1 MNLVLMRMQID
12 NFKGIKHLELDFS
25 GKSADI
31 HGANGLGKSSI
42 VDAFTWTLFNTDSHG
57 NAPGSDAFREKP
69 LDDNG
74 EVIHNLTTSTTL
86 DFLLDGE
93 RFNVKR
99 TQEESWV
106 KKRGSIEAVFN
117 GNVSSYFINDLPV
130 KQTEFRQRISS
141 IASDEI
147 FRLVSS
153 LGAFNALDWR
163 TRRQRLL
170 DLAGND
176 VDSLLLARD
185 EYRQLADEIGQRN
198 VSADDL
204 RKVLTEQR
212 KSLNNALKLIPVRID
227 EARKSLPTFRPNEVA
242 DAEYMV
248 NDAKRSIQTVEAQI
262 IDAKA
267 QGGTS
272 NRSNILALEHE
283 AVSIKRRMMDE
294 HNAGK
299 RKLQNEADT
308 ISAELRTSQI
318 MLNNKN
324 REYDDCGKSIEALKA
339 QRQELLDEWNAIKKS
354 ENVIDIKCPTCG
366 QMLPP
371 DMIDD
376 AKRRFEQGK
385 RDKLSRISD
394 EGKAVR
400 TKLDDVKKWQDE
412 VGQDIE
418 SLNAKIEK
426 SKAAKDSITEAIQNY
441 PAEPDFSTEPR
452 LAEIDAELVAMK
464 SEQAKSPIERIQQL
478 EARKAELNAIID
490 KNNEIIQRHKMA
502 SETQERIQT
511 YEKQQREYG
520 AKLSETEVL
529 IGLVEKFIAD
539 RCGALEDSINGHFP
553 TIKWRLFN
561 QLINGGLTDC
571 CEAMVECES
580 GLVPISSCNTA
591 AAINANIEIVDV
603 LSKYYDVR
611 VPLFVDNGERINTI
625 RDIDTQTI
633 VLSVSTDPEL
643 KVVLKD

>member
-1 MNLVLMRMQID
+1 MKMTID
-12 NFKGIKHLELDFS
+12 NFKGIKHLELDFK

-31 HGANGLGKSSI
+31 RAANGVGKSSI
-42 VDAFTWTLFNTDSHG
+42 VDAFSWTLFNVDSHG

-74 EVIHNLTTSTTL
+74 EVIHNLTTSVEL

-93 RFNVKR
+93 RFNIKR
-99 TQEESWV
+99 EQSENWV
-106 KKRGSIEAVFN
+106 KKRGSIEATFN
-117 GNVSSYFINDLPV
+117 GNVSNYIINDLPV
-130 KQTEFRQRISS
+130 KQTEFRQRIAS
-141 IASDEI
+141 IADDEI

-176 VDSLLLARD
+176 VDALLLARD
-185 EYRQLADEIGQRN
+185 EYRLLADEIGQRN

-248 NDAKRSIQTVEAQI
+248 NDAKRSIQTIEAQI

-267 QGGTS
+267 QGGVS

-308 ISAELRTSQI
+308 ISAELRTAQI

-324 REYDDCGKSIEALKA
+324 REYDDCGKSIEALQA
-339 QRQELLDEWNAIKKS
+339 QRQELLDEWNTIKKS

-376 AKRRFEQGK
+376 AKRRFEEGK

-400 TKLDDVKKWQDE
+400 SKLDDVKKWQDE

-418 SLNAKIEK
+418 NLNAKIEK
-426 SKAAKDSITEAIQNY
+426 SKAAKDSITTAIQNY

-478 EARKAELNAIID
+478 EARKVELNAIID
-490 KNNEIIQRHKMA
+490 KNNEIVQRNKMA
-502 SETQERIQT
+502 TETQERIQT

-539 RCGALEDSINGHFP
+539 RCGALEDSINGYFP
-553 TIKWRLFN
+553 TVRWKLFDT
-561 QLINGGLTDC
+561 QINGGIVDC
-571 CEAMVECES
+571 CQAMIECN
-580 GLVPISSCNTA
+580 GAYVPYQSANTA
-591 AAINANIEIVDV
+591 SQINCDIEIINALSDYYNVKTVLWIDNRERVNI
-603 LSKYYDVR
+603 LQHA
-611 VPLFVDNGERINTI
+611 
-625 RDIDTQTI
+625 DTQVIT
-633 VLSVSTDPEL
+633 LAVSTDPEL
-643 KVVLKD
+643 KIELKD